1 MFIIFNI
8 AIVGLVLL
16 IAYWWSNEGL
26 FSAVLHMVCVIT
38 AGAFALAL
46 WEPLTM
52 WIMSGGSFDNYAW
65 GFSLVGVFAITLLA
79 LRVAS
84 DKIAPANIQ
93 FPSWANLAFGGAA
106 GFVSGVLSVGICLIG
121 AGYVQSTNNIMD
133 YRGTARAEAGKEIE
147 KVNAP
152 WLDVTYLTSAFYSKL
167 SVGTLHPDLFGGMP
181 LQQFNP
187 RMDEQAT
194 LLRDTVQEGNG
205 QISIMRRDAEVLT
218 FAKSETGLAIVQVKF
233 APSARDFNK
242 QLVLAKSQVRLVDE
256 VRNGNEPKVYF
267 PDSWKQKVQN
277 ATTKDFSEELFVF
290 DGISSYATSIPGQSE
305 IMLTFV
311 FDTRNARLNP
321 KFIQIR
327 GTRFE
332 LTKTIE
338 LTSADAVAFLT
349 NDDSENQIVD
359 RDVFGNDIQ
368 DLVKNTSKL
377 PLRTSVNSLQGSLQV
392 NDLDY
397 LTHGRLI
404 GGNKSN
410 TSRGKTVK
418 GIAAFEGTGIVQLDA
433 SPGKAAAFEDLYK
446 TESNASIILV
456 DSQDREYKPFG
467 YYIIQGKKIDMILT
481 PDEPIQS
488 MHGIENFV
496 SKVRPGK
503 DIVFKLL
510 FMVTADVDIREFRIG
525 DITIGRCDVEVEAQ
539 RQK

>member
-93 FPSWANLAFGGAA
+93 FPSWANLTFGGAA

-121 AGYVQSTNNIMD
+121 AGYVQSTNHIMD

-218 FAKSETGLAIVQVKF
+218 FAKSENGLAIVQVKF

-338 LTSADAVAFLT
+338 LTSADAVVFLT

>member
-218 FAKSETGLAIVQVKF
+218 FAKSENGLAIVQVKF

-338 LTSADAVAFLT
+338 LTSADAVVFLT

>member
-121 AGYVQSTNNIMD
+121 AGYVQSTNHIMD

-218 FAKSETGLAIVQVKF
+218 FAKSENGLAIVQVKF

-338 LTSADAVAFLT
+338 LTSADAVVFLT

>member
-93 FPSWANLAFGGAA
+93 FPSWANLTFGGAA

-218 FAKSETGLAIVQVKF
+218 FAKSENGLAIVQVKF

-338 LTSADAVAFLT
+338 LTSADAVVFLT

>member
-1 MFIIFNI
+1 
-8 AIVGLVLL
+8 
-16 IAYWWSNEGL
+16 
-26 FSAVLHMVCVIT
+26 
-38 AGAFALAL
+38 
-46 WEPLTM
+46 M

-93 FPSWANLAFGGAA
+93 FPSWANLTFGGAA

-218 FAKSETGLAIVQVKF
+218 FAKSENGLAIVQVKF

-338 LTSADAVAFLT
+338 LTSADAVVFLT

>member
-65 GFSLVGVFAITLLA
+65 GFSLVGVFAITLLV

-121 AGYVQSTNNIMD
+121 AGYVQSTNHIMD

-218 FAKSETGLAIVQVKF
+218 FAKSESGLAIVQVKF

>member
-65 GFSLVGVFAITLLA
+65 GFSLVGVFAITLLV

-121 AGYVQSTNNIMD
+121 AGYVQSTNHIMD

-218 FAKSETGLAIVQVKF
+218 FAKSENGLAIVQVKF

-338 LTSADAVAFLT
+338 LTSADAMAFLT

>member
-121 AGYVQSTNNIMD
+121 AGYVQSTNHIMD

-167 SVGTLHPDLFGGMP
+167 SVGTLHPDLFGSMP

-218 FAKSETGLAIVQVKF
+218 FAKSENGLAIVQVKF

-338 LTSADAVAFLT
+338 LTSADAVVFLT

>member
-26 FSAVLHMVCVIT
+26 FSAVLHMVCVIA

-52 WIMSGGSFDNYAW
+52 WLMSGGAFDNYAW
-65 GFSLVGVFAITLLA
+65 GFSLVGVFAITLLV
-79 LRVAS
+79 LRVAT
-84 DKIAPANIQ
+84 DKLAPANIS

-106 GFVSGVLSVGICLIG
+106 GFVSGVLTIGICLIG
-121 AGYVQSTNNIMD
+121 SGYVQSTDSILE
-133 YRGTARAEAGKEIE
+133 YRGTARAEAGREIE
-147 KVNAP
+147 KVNSP
-152 WLDVTYLTSAFYSKL
+152 WLDVANLTSMFYSKL

-181 LQQFNP
+181 LQQYNP

-194 LLRDTVQEGNG
+194 LLRDTYDGGKG
-205 QISIMRRDAEVLT
+205 QLSIMRRDAEVLT
-218 FAKSETGLAIVQVKF
+218 VAKSENGMAIVQVKF

-242 QLVLAKSQVRLVDE
+242 QLVLAKSQIRLVDE
-256 VRNGNEPKVYF
+256 ARNGKEPNVYF
-267 PDSWKQKVQN
+267 PDSWKQKIQN
-277 ATTKDFSEELFVF
+277 KETKAFSEELFIF
-290 DGISSYATSIPGQSE
+290 DGTSSYATSIPGQSE

-311 FDTRNARLNP
+311 FNTRNAKLKP
-321 KFIQIR
+321 KFLQIR

-332 LTKTIE
+332 LTKPIE
-338 LTSADAVAFLT
+338 LTTAEAMAYLNKDNSDTRV
-349 NDDSENQIVD
+349 VD

-377 PLRTSVNSLQGSLQV
+377 PIRTSVNSLQGSLVV
-392 NDLDY
+392 NEKDY

-410 TSRGKTVK
+410 TSRGRTVK
-418 GIAAFEGTGIVQLDA
+418 GIAAFEGTGIVQIDV
-433 SPGKAAAFEDLYK
+433 SPGKAAAFEDLFQ
-446 TESNASIILV
+446 TESNSPILLI

-467 YYIIQGKKIDMILT
+467 YYIVTGKKIDMILT
-481 PDEPIQS
+481 PEEPIQS
-488 MHGIENFV
+488 MKDIENFV
-496 SKVRPGK
+496 SKIRPGK
-503 DIVFKLL
+503 NIVFKLL

-525 DITIGRCDVEVEAQ
+525 DITIGRCDVEVEGQ

>member
-8 AIVGLVLL
+8 AIVGLVLF

-65 GFSLVGVFAITLLA
+65 GFSLVGVFAITLLV

-121 AGYVQSTNNIMD
+121 AGYVQSTNHIMD
-133 YRGTARAEAGKEIE
+133 YRGTARAEAGNEIE

-218 FAKSETGLAIVQVKF
+218 FAKSENGLAIVQVKF
-233 APSARDFNK
+233 APTARDFNK

-277 ATTKDFSEELFVF
+277 TTTKDFSEELFVF

-338 LTSADAVAFLT
+338 LTSADAVVFLT

-503 DIVFKLL
+503 NIVFKLL

>member
-187 RMDEQAT
+187 HMDEQAT

-218 FAKSETGLAIVQVKF
+218 FAKSENGLAIVQVKF

-338 LTSADAVAFLT
+338 LTSADAVVFLT

>member
-52 WIMSGGSFDNYAW
+52 WMMSGGSFDNYAW
-65 GFSLVGVFAITLLA
+65 GFSLVGVFAITLLI

-152 WLDVTYLTSAFYSKL
+152 WLDVTYLTSVFYSKL

-218 FAKSETGLAIVQVKF
+218 FAKSENGLAIVQVKF

>member
-93 FPSWANLAFGGAA
+93 FPSWANLTVGGAA

-218 FAKSETGLAIVQVKF
+218 FAKSENGLAIVQVKF

-338 LTSADAVAFLT
+338 LTSADAVVFLT

>member
-65 GFSLVGVFAITLLA
+65 GFSLVGVFAITLLV

-218 FAKSETGLAIVQVKF
+218 FAKSENGLAIVQVKF

-338 LTSADAVAFLT
+338 LTSADAVVFLT

-377 PLRTSVNSLQGSLQV
+377 PLRTSVNDLAGSLQV

>member
-121 AGYVQSTNNIMD
+121 AGYVQSTNHIMD

-218 FAKSETGLAIVQVKF
+218 FAKSENGLAIVQVKF

-277 ATTKDFSEELFVF
+277 TTTKDFSEELFVF

-338 LTSADAVAFLT
+338 LTSADAMAFLT

>member
-218 FAKSETGLAIVQVKF
+218 FAKSENGLAIVQVKF